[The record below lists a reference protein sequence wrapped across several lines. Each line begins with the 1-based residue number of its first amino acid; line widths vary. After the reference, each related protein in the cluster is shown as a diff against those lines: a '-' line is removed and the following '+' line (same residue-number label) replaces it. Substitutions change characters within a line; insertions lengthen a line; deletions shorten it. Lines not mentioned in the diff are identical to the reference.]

1 MDRKRRNHRPKHVRH
16 ARRHGYPHP
25 RDDRRQMAA
34 NAGKPD
40 QPRRMEHLGQN
51 KENNLHPV
59 KTITYGLSV
68 KIGAYVV
75 VCVYDVI
82 NDKSEHF

>member
-1 MDRKRRNHRPKHVRH
+1 
-16 ARRHGYPHP
+16 
-25 RDDRRQMAA
+25 
-34 NAGKPD
+34 
-40 QPRRMEHLGQN
+40 MEHLGQN

-82 NDKSEHF
+82 NDKSEHFKIVKVSEKFKKRIKGDFWTILVFSPFADFICIFVVFVCVCAC